1 MIHIF
6 LAYDENFFSA
16 YTAGR
21 ASLRACPPTRS
32 VEKYRNNNCAD
43 DKRRVSRCK
52 ILLRKGYAILNKKK
66 KRKKQKN
73 ERRMMAQRRTFV
85 NHRLLS
91 YTGVIH
97 SNARPLKYLIE
108 LRRCK
113 ELITFR
119 LDKNGIDTWW

>member
-66 KRKKQKN
+66 KKEKTKKWTKDDGTKAN
-73 ERRMMAQRRTFV
+73 VRESS
-85 NHRLLS
+85 LII
-91 YTGVIH
+91 IH
-97 SNARPLKYLIE
+97 WGNPFK
-108 LRRCK
+108 CK
-113 ELITFR
+113 AT
-119 LDKNGIDTWW
+119 